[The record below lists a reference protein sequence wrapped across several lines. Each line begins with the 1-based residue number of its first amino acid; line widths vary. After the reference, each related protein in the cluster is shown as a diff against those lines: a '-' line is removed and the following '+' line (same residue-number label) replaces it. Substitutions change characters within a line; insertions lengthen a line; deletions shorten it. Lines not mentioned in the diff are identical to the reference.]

1 MPPDL
6 PEIVLDDVPAVRVA
20 GRPPFAPRVSW
31 VFSLSSQC
39 CSISPPWTLSYDS
52 LSLHVPDHVDGSEGW
67 DSMSGASVAN
77 SRCLLPQGNAITTPV
92 PTCRGQSSFSRSI
105 FSSRERVLSSPTD
118 MALDIPSSRTSSCLC
133 PRGGFALP
141 LLGSLDS
148 TAVVHR
154 GFCCHQV
161 KERPVQIHDLAV

>member
-1 MPPDL
+1 MPADIS
-6 PEIVLDDVPAVRVA
+6 EIALDDVPSVKMV

-39 CSISPPWTLSYDS
+39 CSISPSWTLSYDS

-77 SRCLLPQGNAITTPV
+77 SRCLLPQGNAMTTPV
-92 PTCRGQSSFSRSI
+92 PACRGQSSFSRSI

-161 KERPVQIHDLAV
+161 KERPVQIGGLVV